1 MRQRSIAE
9 KGVHSLSKRGIWR
22 VQTLAI
28 DALPNRVMACIPVGG
43 FASCVECMT
52 QHLRNNRRVLARR
65 HPRRCM
71 TIEKISILDDRQA
84 LVLVEIVSLSEP
96 APEK

>member
-1 MRQRSIAE
+1 
-9 KGVHSLSKRGIWR
+9 
-22 VQTLAI
+22 
-28 DALPNRVMACIPVGG
+28 
-43 FASCVECMT
+43 
-52 QHLRNNRRVLARR
+52 
-65 HPRRCM
+65 M